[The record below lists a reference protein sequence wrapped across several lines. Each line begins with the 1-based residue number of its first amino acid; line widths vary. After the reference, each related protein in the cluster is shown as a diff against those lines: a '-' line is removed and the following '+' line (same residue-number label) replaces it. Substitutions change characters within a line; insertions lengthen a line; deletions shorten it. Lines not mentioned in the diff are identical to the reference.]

1 MSIEADVA
9 PESASHTLDEPFELT
24 VPQRGIWLAQHLAP
38 MIPMA
43 SAYRLDI
50 SGPLS
55 VDVFARAT
63 ARTASEFALPLT
75 RLVVRSGGAHPG
87 VPRQKLDAAPSAPQP
102 IDVSGRE
109 DPGAAAL
116 EWMRRELAAPIDINR
131 ERLVRHALIRLDDH
145 RHIWFVRVHRVAHD
159 GGSMAAML
167 ARVCAHYNAE
177 LIGRVAEP
185 MAARDPR
192 SSLDSDRRYRDSP
205 RFAADR
211 EYWHGLVSRLRLP
224 IGPAAAVAP
233 PSPANVITGT
243 DLPIPVASRIAS
255 VAMYA
260 QVGVETVLTTA
271 FCAYL
276 AGRTRRDD
284 VVFGLAL
291 PTSPRRGCRW
301 PTGPA
306 ADPLPTE
313 VRCDRD
319 VRLDHLVART
329 LAAMRR
335 TARHRLFPASEIPA
349 ASANAIGHI
358 GTFGPTVNLVSVPA
372 EVRLGEA
379 IGRIEPMCTGPT
391 TDLTLTVLMPG
402 PGRAP
407 QLYFEGNPALY
418 TADELAADLADYVA
432 HLDQFSLASGA
443 TSLGDLVDRA
453 RAPEPG
459 PDARV
464 IPLHRLVLPPD
475 VGTILPTV
483 EPSDP
488 ADPNEAD
495 PDRPAP
501 EDVESYGYPAPPRM
515 AASLPDLLAIG
526 VALAPDVA
534 AVVDGDRELTYRDLD
549 VWSNRL
555 ARVLI
560 SEGVGPETIVA
571 THVPLSLESV
581 LATWAVAKTGASFA
595 PIDPELPATD
605 RTDRLRR
612 SGASMGIT
620 LDAVLPTVRGTIHW
634 IVMTSEDLVDTIGYF
649 DGSPISESERSAR
662 LLPDNPVF
670 TATTDDEAATGLTL
684 TQQGIGVLARALGGV
699 HRIGVGSRLLHR
711 TRRGSL
717 EAAVEVAAACAGGAT
732 LVIAPTGRGAA
743 SRGPVAPD
751 GIVIDRAM
759 ILQVSRPDAAGPY
772 LLDRHLAPV
781 LGPGTRGEHYLP
793 DPGLRGFRGN
803 PALTAV
809 RMVADPYGPPGSRM
823 YRTDAHRRPEG
834 APVRYLRLAPEPPS
848 ETSPAP
854 PSVDDTP
861 GSAASSPAD
870 PVDTTAPGE
879 PDQRS
884 TPDGDPSPTDEA
896 EAVPMTETGT
906 HHRITPTLDT
916 EDAGEPLVVSFAPD
930 TDTDEVTAEHATV
943 SSATTA
949 GTGGSAPSGT
959 GPSAAAGTSGG
970 GLSGG
975 GLSGGGPAG
984 SGLAGSA
991 TAGAAVSST
1000 SVSSSTT
1007 VSSTTAAPAEPRSTG
1022 RHTAE
1027 APRPLAPVIT
1037 LSSPEGPGLRPPLF
1051 VIHPT
1056 GGLVGR
1062 YRRIAEL
1069 VDPAL
1074 PIHGVQARGIEWP
1087 APEPASIGEIARD
1100 YINTI
1105 RPLAPTGPFRLLGFS
1120 VGGVIAHAMAVELQK
1135 LGETVD
1141 LMVIDAYPRPEVAA
1155 PIELM
1160 PLLAESIDLQTD
1172 GVVTAASAATIL
1184 TSELDDPS
1192 ITIDHV
1198 TRMVER
1204 GRLLERLAAEH
1215 DPGRYVGDL
1224 LFFSPVAISDDEDED
1239 DDFEPKPW
1247 KWRRHV
1253 RGAITDVPIETRGA
1267 LMHDADALE
1276 VIAARLDVHLRHSE
1290 S

>member
-9 PESASHTLDEPFELT
+9 PESASRTLDEPFELT

-63 ARTASEFALPLT
+63 ARTAAEFALPLT

-87 VPRQKLDAAPSAPQP
+87 VPRQMLDAAPTAPQP

-185 MAARDPR
+185 MPVRDPR
-192 SSLDSDRRYRDSP
+192 TSLDSDRRYRASP

-211 EYWHGLVSRLRLP
+211 DYWHGLVSRLRLP
-224 IGPAAAVAP
+224 IGPAADTAP

-418 TADELAADLADYVA
+418 TPDELAADLADYVA

-453 RAPEPG
+453 RAPEPS

-475 VGTILPTV
+475 ADTILPIV

-488 ADPNEAD
+488 H

-501 EDVESYGYPAPPRM
+501 EDPEPFGYPAPPRM
-515 AASLPDLLAIG
+515 AASLPDLLSIG

-571 THVPLSLESV
+571 AHVPLSLESV

-595 PIDPELPATD
+595 PIDPELPAGD

-662 LLPDNPVF
+662 LLPDHPVF

-684 TQQGIGVLARALGGV
+684 TQRGIGVLARALGGV

-711 TRRGSL
+711 SRRGSL

-732 LVIAPTGRGAA
+732 LVIAPTGRGPAG
-743 SRGPVAPD
+743 REPIAPD

-803 PALTAV
+803 PTLTAV

-834 APVRYLRLAPEPPS
+834 APVRYLRLAPEPPG
-848 ETSPAP
+848 ETPPVPAG
-854 PSVDDTP
+854 VDDTP
-861 GSAASSPAD
+861 GSAPSSPGD
-870 PVDTTAPGE
+870 PVDTFAPGE
-879 PDQRS
+879 PDQRV
-884 TPDGDPSPTDEA
+884 TPDGDPSPTDQA

-916 EDAGEPLVVSFAPD
+916 EDAGEPLVVSFATD
-930 TDTDEVTAEHATV
+930 TDTDEVTAEHAA
-943 SSATTA
+943 SPSAGAAPTA
-949 GTGGSAPSGT
+949 VGGSVTSGT
-959 GPSAAAGTSGG
+959 GPSVPGTATAVPDTGT
-970 GLSGG
+970 
-975 GLSGGGPAG
+975 
-984 SGLAGSA
+984 A
-991 TAGAAVSST
+991 TAGPT
-1000 SVSSSTT
+1000 VSSS
-1007 VSSTTAAPAEPRSTG
+1007 APTSRSTG

-1027 APRPLAPVIT
+1027 TARPLAPVIT
-1037 LSSPEGPGLRPPLF
+1037 LSTPDGPGARPPLF

-1069 VDPAL
+1069 VDPSL
-1074 PIHGVQARGIEWP
+1074 PIHGLQARGIEWS

-1135 LGETVD
+1135 LGEAVD
-1141 LMVIDAYPRPEVAA
+1141 LMVIDAYPRPEVTA

-1184 TSELDDPS
+1184 TSELDDPT

-1215 DPGRYVGDL
+1215 DPGRFVGDL
-1224 LFFSPVAISDDEDED
+1224 LFFSPVAISDDEEQDEGS
-1239 DDFEPKPW
+1239 EPKPW
-1247 KWRRHV
+1247 TWRRYV

-1267 LMHDADALE
+1267 LMHDAGALE
-1276 VIAARLDVHLRHSE
+1276 VIAARLDDHLRRSE